1 MAERFPQP
9 FHRKPV
15 DSSDSDSVENEP
27 IPTPHPHNRYSFT
40 FNVSYRR
47 HHNQT
52 SNSQSMNPADTHSM
66 AQIAPKSASP
76 SGHSSIRTRLPSNE
90 RGKGARNSP
99 VSSQTKSDMNAV
111 EKLPERVTLIVDNT
125 SFVVDPTLFV
135 AQPNTMLGRMFSQ
148 NHNFNRPNDKGE
160 YEVADGMPAELFSAI
175 LQYYKKG
182 VINCPPTIP
191 ISELREAC
199 DYFLIPFNASTIKC
213 KNLRNLLHEFSND
226 GASREFETFV
236 EEYLLQQMLQSAHRG
251 ERECH
256 IVILLDDDVLEWDEQ
271 YPPQMGEEY
280 TQIIYSTQMYRF
292 FKYIE
297 NREVAKTVLKERGL
311 KKIRLG
317 IEGYPTYKEKVK
329 HRSGGRPE
337 VIYNYVQRPFIHMSW
352 EKEEARSRHVDFQ
365 CVKSKSISNLST
377 ASADLPINPDL
388 ANAPE
393 GVAMLLPPPAD
404 PENPEGEQEA
414 S

>member
-9 FHRKPV
+9 FHRKSV

-27 IPTPHPHNRYSFT
+27 ILTPHPHNRYSFT
-40 FNVSYRR
+40 FNVSYRQQR
-47 HHNQT
+47 QNQVST
-52 SNSQSMNPADTHSM
+52 SQSMNPDDNRNM
-66 AQIAPKSASP
+66 AHYAPKSASP
-76 SGHSSIRTRLPSNE
+76 SGQTKPRCRLPSSE
-90 RGKGARNSP
+90 RVKGSRNLPLQNKNDGS
-99 VSSQTKSDMNAV
+99 TV

-148 NHNFNRPNDKGE
+148 NHSFNRPNEKGE
-160 YEVADGMPAELFSAI
+160 YEVAEGMPAELFSSI

-182 VINCPPTIP
+182 MINCPPNIP

-199 DYFLIPFNASTIKC
+199 DYFLIPFNATTIKC

-226 GASREFETFV
+226 GASREFENFV
-236 EEYLLQQMLQSAHRG
+236 EEYLLPQMLQSAYRG

-297 NREVAKTVLKERGL
+297 NREVAKTVMKERGL

-377 ASADLPINPDL
+377 ASAELPINPDL

-404 PENPEGEQEA
+404 PENPEGEQDA